1 MEKIEPSRSHNLTTR
16 QMAFLTSAT
25 FVLDGS
31 QIFDCCGSTLLPLT
45 DLQRTSSFVRLSLLY
60 NKQVRQKWLRL
71 TRDQLDLTDMTSD
84 VNTANRKSSVMG

>member
-31 QIFDCCGSTLLPLT
+31 QIFNGRGCTSLPLT
-45 DLQRTSSFVRLSLLY
+45 VLQRTSSLVLLSLLY
-60 NKQVRQKWLRL
+60 NKQVRPKWPSL
-71 TRDQLDLTDMTSD
+71 TRD
-84 VNTANRKSSVMG
+84 